1 MAFKL
6 NSTPTD
12 GNWGFPSIPDR
23 YNVFSKR
30 EINPKNAIVVKVFL
44 NGTEMV
50 YQKQIDRS
58 KGVCE
63 QISQLMYFEDWETVE
78 VVRGAP
84 HFDRVGI
91 DLNLIPW
98 IQDSKKSSSK
108 WIKDLMRV
116 FKKIFNDNCNEL
128 IAELGRDDAKVWLE
142 VTKIKEVTEEEV
154 DETFKIIDANHD
166 EAISQ
171 TEYFKALK
179 PEFKPRVAQKLGLV
193 AFTGAESAERTVAQI
208 RFADIDKN
216 EDKLLSCDE
225 FRNFYVR
232 KSLKTCRIESIWN
245 DVVKEKDTVCQQA
258 FKNLAS
264 GE

>member
-12 GNWGFPSIPDR
+12 GNWGFPSIPDK

-142 VTKIKEVTEEEV
+142 VTKFKDPEEEV
-154 DETFKIIDANHD
+154 HRTFEIIDANHD

-171 TEYFKALK
+171 PEYFKALR
-179 PEFKPRVAQKLGLV
+179 PDFKPQVAQKLGLGV
-193 AFTGAESAERTVAQI
+193 VSGQECEERTVAQK
-208 RFADIDKN
+208 RFDNIDQN
-216 EDKLLSCDE
+216 QDKRLSWDE

-232 KSLKTCRIESIWN
+232 KSLKTWFIESLWN
-245 DVVKEKDTVCQQA
+245 DVMKEKDTVCEQA